1 MKKLEYNDKETKKN
15 YLAIVNNHPAIE
27 EIINFELC
35 YDDVKPKILQV
46 LCDLQGACIVISKK
60 NEIYNLSI
68 DYLRKKIEFGNVA
81 RDDKTIY
88 DNHLEHIFSPIGY
101 EYTNNKR
108 TIFRKRVINYE
119 NNYFMTINEDNK
131 KYTLE
136 LNGGN
141 AKFYIDILTVKLLN
155 HDGDIKNIREFLTIV
170 SSMIDLSYFSIK
182 LTDELGNLIKIDY
195 GALIDYVEFRDTEK
209 ESQRIFMKNSEFL
222 IERRIKEKY
231 NDADDITPFM
241 KRIGVYNGK
250 EKR

>member
-1 MKKLEYNDKETKKN
+1 MKKLEYNDKETKKK

-27 EIINFELC
+27 KIINFELC

-46 LCDLQGACIVISKK
+46 LCYLQGSCIVISKK

-68 DYLRKKIEFGNVA
+68 NYLRKKIEFGNVA

-108 TIFRKRVINYE
+108 TIFRKRVISYE

-141 AKFYIDILTVKLLN
+141 SKFYIDILTTKLLN
-155 HDGDIKNIREFLTIV
+155 YEGDIKNIRELLTIINT
-170 SSMIDLSYFSIK
+170 MIDLSYFNVK
-182 LTDELGNLIKIDY
+182 LADELGNLIKVDC
-195 GALIDYVEFRDTEK
+195 GKLLDYVEFRDNEN
-209 ESQRIFMKNSEFL
+209 ESQRIFMKNGEFL
-222 IERRIKEKY
+222 VERRIKEKY
-231 NDADDITPFM
+231 EDDITPFM